1 MTLLQN
7 ADTQATNI
15 KSKASYQMTNY
26 TKSTRGGRGPVGGR
40 GGSRGM
46 YDFN

>member
-7 ADTQATNI
+7 ADTQATTLR
-15 KSKASYQMTNY
+15 SKASYQMTNY
-26 TKSTRGGRGPVGGR
+26 TKSSRGGRGPVGGR
-40 GGSRGM
+40 GSRGM